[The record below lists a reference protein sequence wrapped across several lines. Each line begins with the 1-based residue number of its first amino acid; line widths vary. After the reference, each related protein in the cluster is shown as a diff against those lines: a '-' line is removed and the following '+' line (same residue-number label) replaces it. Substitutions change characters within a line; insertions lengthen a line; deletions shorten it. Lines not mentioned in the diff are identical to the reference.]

1 MLPLVCG
8 APSFNQ
14 HEEICCTRNN
24 RHALLHMQQSRSI
37 SENLQSPLQ
46 WASALLR
53 LAIGSLFLCAA
64 IVKTPMGI
72 PGIIAYYSSAF
83 EKSIFP
89 HFLIVVHASLILFF
103 EYGMALWLFS
113 GFKLSLAWK
122 AAALLLVSLAIGMI
136 FAGKYDVAGQNY
148 VYVFISVIGLLL
160 SPFDRWVVGARA

>member
-1 MLPLVCG
+1 
-8 APSFNQ
+8 
-14 HEEICCTRNN
+14 
-24 RHALLHMQQSRSI
+24 MQQYQAVPDQLR
-37 SENLQSPLQ
+37 SPLQ

-53 LAIGSLFLCAA
+53 LAIGSLFLSAA

-72 PGIIAYYSSAF
+72 PGIIAYYSAAF

-89 HFLIVVHASLILFF
+89 HFLVVAHASLILFF
-103 EYGMALWLFS
+103 EYGMAVWLFS

-122 AAALLLVSLAIGMI
+122 AAALLLVTLAIGMI

-160 SPFDRWVVGARA
+160 SPFDCWVAGGRRVA